1 MTAINSNRAIRGPVT
16 AVPVVAG
23 KGVRL
28 VADTVNNRIVAE
40 ADEVELFSGTA
51 ANTNVA
57 LNEALDNFERI
68 KIYAYWKGVNTYD
81 YYGYS
86 VTEIY
91 TSELSVG
98 KRFTVNVFCNL
109 NDSEF
114 YSIANFSVASTKT
127 QLNLVNVKRAS
138 LTEQLIAQNDGPTVY
153 KVVGI
158 NRIAS
163 N

>member
-28 VADTVNNRIVAE
+28 VADTENNRWVVE
-40 ADEVELFSGTA
+40 ADETELFSGTA
-51 ANTNVA
+51 ANTNIA
-57 LNEALDNFERI
+57 LNEVLDNFERI
-68 KIYAYWKGVNTYD
+68 KIYAYWKGTNTYD

-91 TSELSVG
+91 TSQLSVD
-98 KRFTVNVFCNL
+98 KRFTVNVFANL
-109 NDSEF
+109 NDSEL
-114 YSIANFSVASTKT
+114 YSIANFSVASTKDK
-127 QLNLVNVKRAS
+127 LNLVNVKRATF
-138 LTEQLIAQNDGPTVY
+138 TENLVANNDGPTVY